1 MKIIKSEYKLCLCC
15 MEEHN
20 VDIVEIKEQEI
31 FKGEEVEF
39 TAAYEY
45 CSHTDEYL
53 ETEDM
58 IKVNSLALKDAYRK
72 KVGLLTSSDIRN
84 IREKY
89 GISQKDFSEILDW
102 GKATITRYEN
112 HQVQDRAHDDI
123 LRKIDADPKWLLDM
137 LKRAKDRLSAKAFE
151 KYYHAVNE
159 QYSKK
164 KNQYRIDTI
173 HAIYANFEDDIIK
186 GCTELNLEK
195 VVEVINYLAKKVI
208 NLHKVKLMKML
219 WYSDF
224 LNFKRHGKSITG
236 LVYSALPMGAVP
248 EGYDEIVLL
257 DGVSFDVVHYG
268 DNIGYKFKPTPGV
281 EIKNLSDY
289 EIETI
294 DKIIREFGD
303 LSTHEIVDK
312 MHNEEAYR
320 RTLINCVIP
329 YSYAEQLSLD

>member
-1 MKIIKSEYKLCLCC
+1 

-20 VDIVEIKEQEI
+20 VDIVEVKEKEV

-39 TAAYEY
+39 TATYEH

-53 ETEDM
+53 ENEDM
-58 IKVNSLALKDAYRK
+58 IKANNLSLKDAYRK
-72 KVGLLTSSDIRN
+72 KLGLLTSSEIRN

-123 LRKIDADPKWLLDM
+123 LRKIDSDPKWLLDM
-137 LKRAKDRLSAKAFE
+137 LKRAKDRLSPKAFE
-151 KYYHAVNE
+151 KYYNSINE
-159 QYSKK
+159 QFNKK

-173 HAIYANFEDDIIK
+173 YAIYANFKDDIIK
-186 GCTELNLEK
+186 GNTELNLDK
-195 VVEVINYLAKKVI
+195 VVEAINYLAQKVT

-219 WYSDF
+219 WYSDM

-257 DGVSFDVVHYG
+257 DSVSYDIVHYG
-268 DNIGYKFKPTPGV
+268 DNIGYRFKPTPGV
-281 EIKNLSDY
+281 EIKNLSDF
-289 EIETI
+289 ELETI
-294 DKIIREFGD
+294 DKIISEFGN
-303 LSTHEIVDK
+303 LSTQEIVDR
-312 MHNEEAYR
+312 MHDEEAYKC
-320 RTLINCVIP
+320 TSNNCVIP
-329 YSYAEQLSLD
+329 YSYAKHLSLD